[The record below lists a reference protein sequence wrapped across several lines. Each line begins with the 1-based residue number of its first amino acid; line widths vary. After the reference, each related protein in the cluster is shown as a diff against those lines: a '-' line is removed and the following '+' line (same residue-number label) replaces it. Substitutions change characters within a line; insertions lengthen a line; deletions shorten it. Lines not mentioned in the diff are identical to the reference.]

1 MRKETNLQK
10 LKAMVNASAFE
21 EVKCR
26 QYGVRVYNIE
36 AGKEYNVIFS
46 IEKINHRFYFV
57 DHDGVKFPVSRTPGA
72 ERIAQEI
79 IERKEWEVDYLSER
93 ADDLFRVGRTSV
105 LGGLIYDFH
114 ALTDKLN
121 IGCRHGDITYHDNGD
136 CFCRFSRIS

>member
-1 MRKETNLQK
+1 MKKETNLQK
-10 LKAMVNASAFE
+10 LKAMVNASFFNA
-21 EVKCR
+21 VKCR
-26 QYGVRVYNIE
+26 QYGVQAYNVE
-36 AGKEYNVIFS
+36 PGKEYNVIFFV
-46 IEKINHRFYFV
+46 EKINHRFYFV
-57 DHDGVKFPVSRTPGA
+57 DGDGARFPVSRTPDA

-79 IERKEWEVDYLSER
+79 IERKEWESIYLAER
-93 ADDLFRVGRTSV
+93 ADELFRSGHTSV